1 MKIRALSSFFHPQ
14 EGARAEG
21 RDTQRCCIPMHPHRR
36 VTQTRLLRLAHA
48 VKYPRQMSPCR
59 RQQLRREAQPPCA
72 LLHRVQAL
80 GSENLNRL
88 KLVLVSAGCSPQGL
102 CAKTIVP
109 SIAADGSPPR
119 RQVPEQRL
127 VQGAVCVCG
136 VRSCEHNVLA
146 ETAGPTATW
155 EPVRLETRTRSL
167 T

>member
-1 MKIRALSSFFHPQ
+1 MPQ
-14 EGARAEG
+14 
-21 RDTQRCCIPMHPHRR
+21 HRSADP
-36 VTQTRLLRLAHA
+36 QLESAHA
-48 VKYPRQMSPCR
+48 LPATLWFPSHK
-59 RQQLRREAQPPCA
+59 E
-72 LLHRVQAL
+72 
-80 GSENLNRL
+80 
-88 KLVLVSAGCSPQGL
+88 GL
-102 CAKTIVP
+102 CAKTKVP
-109 SIAADGSPPR
+109 NIAADGSPPR

>member
-1 MKIRALSSFFHPQ
+1 MHTGKY
-14 EGARAEG
+14 AR
-21 RDTQRCCIPMHPHRR
+21 DFKKHNLK
-36 VTQTRLLRLAHA
+36 VTRLAG
-48 VKYPRQMSPCR
+48 YT
-59 RQQLRREAQPPCA
+59 
-72 LLHRVQAL
+72 
-80 GSENLNRL
+80 
-88 KLVLVSAGCSPQGL
+88 LVPTAGL

-109 SIAADGSPPR
+109 NIAADGSPPR

-155 EPVRLETRTRSL
+155 EPVRLETRTLSL

>member
-1 MKIRALSSFFHPQ
+1 MPQ
-14 EGARAEG
+14 
-21 RDTQRCCIPMHPHRR
+21 HRSDPQLESH
-36 VTQTRLLRLAHA
+36 T
-48 VKYPRQMSPCR
+48 PCR
-59 RQQLRREAQPPCA
+59 
-72 LLHRVQAL
+72 LHF
-80 GSENLNRL
+80 GSHRSVRKNN
-88 KLVLVSAGCSPQGL
+88 S
-102 CAKTIVP
+102 P

-155 EPVRLETRTRSL
+155 EPVRLETRTLSL

>member
-1 MKIRALSSFFHPQ
+1 MPQ
-14 EGARAEG
+14 
-21 RDTQRCCIPMHPHRR
+21 HRSDP
-36 VTQTRLLRLAHA
+36 QLESAHA
-48 VKYPRQMSPCR
+48 CR
-59 RQQLRREAQPPCA
+59 
-72 LLHRVQAL
+72 LHF
-80 GSENLNRL
+80 GSLEE
-88 KLVLVSAGCSPQGL
+88 VT

-109 SIAADGSPPR
+109 RIAADGSPPR

-136 VRSCEHNVLA
+136 VHSCEHNVLA

>member
-36 VTQTRLLRLAHA
+36 ATQTRLLRLAHA
-48 VKYPRQMSPCR
+48 VKCRRQRSPCR

-88 KLVLVSAGCSPQGL
+88 NLVLVSAGWRERTLPKVNAFVNFGERRREGDTTTAFRTQRPAAGEGSASLAARSP
-102 CAKTIVP
+102 
-109 SIAADGSPPR
+109 SPDEPAWPAGRPR
-119 RQVPEQRL
+119 RRYGELRSTRL
-127 VQGAVCVCG
+127 
-136 VRSCEHNVLA
+136 
-146 ETAGPTATW
+146 
-155 EPVRLETRTRSL
+155 
-167 T
+167 